1 MGRSARSR
9 TVSLLCAALLLLVP
23 GCGGD
28 PPEEAAPTPTRADL
42 EEEIAHQAGVIPEF
56 DEVRAIVV
64 SHRGRVVLE
73 QYRGTGPEE
82 YREVQSITKSVV
94 STLIGIAVD
103 EGLIRSVDEP
113 LSRLLPGY
121 ADAMSPVVAGTT
133 LRQLLTMTAG
143 LPAGEHLPVPSF
155 MRSQDWGRAILTT
168 AESSPGTRFVYS
180 NGTSHLLAAVLQ
192 EATGTSVL
200 EYARSRLFEPLGI
213 DTRPAVQTVYS
224 APPRPEQLAAHAAA
238 GFAWLVD
245 PQGVNTGWWGLKL
258 RAHDL
263 LKLGQLFLA
272 KGRWGEDQ
280 VVSADWVA
288 EATRPQVDTDVL
300 GVGYGYQWWTG
311 EVDGTET
318 FQAMGFGGQLIE
330 VVPDRDL
337 VVVTS
342 TEVRDDDVTSRGI
355 DVKVLHNI
363 VDDAI
368 AGQFPAR

>member
-1 MGRSARSR
+1 MKQSAPSC
-9 TVSLLCAALLLLVP
+9 SLGLLCAALLLVAP
-23 GCGGD
+23 SCGGD
-28 PPEEAAPTPTRADL
+28 PPEGAAPTPTRVELA
-42 EEEIAHQAGVIPEF
+42 EELAHQAEVVPEF
-56 DEVRAIVV
+56 DQVRAIVV
-64 SHRGRVVLE
+64 SHHGRIVFE
-73 QYRGTGPEE
+73 QYYGTGSDAH
-82 YREVQSITKSVV
+82 RDVQSITKSVV
-94 STLIGIAVD
+94 STLIGIAVG

-121 ADAMSPVVAGTT
+121 ADAMSPAVAGTT

-143 LPAGEHLPVPSF
+143 LPAGEDLPVPSF
-155 MRSQDWGRAILTT
+155 MRSRNWGRAILT
-168 AESSPGTRFVYS
+168 APESPPGTQFAYS

-192 EATGTSVL
+192 EATGTSAL
-200 EYARSRLFEPLGI
+200 EYARTRLFEPLGI
-213 DTRPAVQTVYS
+213 DTRAAAQTVYS

-272 KGRWGEDQ
+272 KGRWGDDQ

-288 EATRPQVDTDVL
+288 QATRPQVRTDVS
-300 GVGYGYQWWTG
+300 GAGYGYQWWTG
-311 EVDGTET
+311 EVDGTES
-318 FQAMGFGGQLIE
+318 FWAEGFGGQLVE

-368 AGQFPAR
+368 AQQFPAR